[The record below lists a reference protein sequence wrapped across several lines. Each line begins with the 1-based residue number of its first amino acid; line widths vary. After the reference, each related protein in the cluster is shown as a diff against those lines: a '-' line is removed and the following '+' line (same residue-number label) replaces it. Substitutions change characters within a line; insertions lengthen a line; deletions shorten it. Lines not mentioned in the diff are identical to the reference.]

1 MVHKILMEI
10 EQISG
15 SNSES
20 SAGINSGLRKLEQTR
35 LGMVLIWRQGIRE
48 SLSSTGAKDKT

>member
-15 SNSES
+15 WSSES
-20 SAGINSGLRKLEQTR
+20 STGINSGFMMLAQTR
-35 LGMVLIWRQGIRE
+35 LGMVLIWRQSIRE
-48 SLSSTGAKDKT
+48 SLSSIGAKDKT